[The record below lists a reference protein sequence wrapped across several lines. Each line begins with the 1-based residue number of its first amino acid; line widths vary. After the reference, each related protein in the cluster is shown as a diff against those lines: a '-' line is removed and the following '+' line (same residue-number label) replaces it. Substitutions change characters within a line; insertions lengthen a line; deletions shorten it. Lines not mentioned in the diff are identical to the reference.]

1 MRIVAWNCNMALDRK
16 IEVLLALKPD
26 IAIVSECAEPD
37 RLRFRQKPD
46 WVESRPVWIGRNP
59 HKGLAVF
66 GFNGYA
72 ARIVEIYEPRFRY
85 IAPVRISGPV
95 DCNLLAVWAQNA
107 SAGIT
112 RKRQAGPLRRALAKY
127 KEFISAGPGILAGD
141 LNNNV
146 IWDKPGWRNNHNLAV
161 AGKPRS
167 AQRLPQISRRA
178 ARRGEPAAA
187 LLARPSEG
195 WPHLSHRL
203 RLSARSVDQEG
214 QGTQAR
220 QIRGLV
226 RRRLERPCTGDR
238 RCWALKRRTS
248 LSLRAY
254 RADRAGSYPGR
265 RPASS
270 HGPSDRG
277 PAPFPHTRASRRTS
291 GSS

>member
-37 RLRFRQKPD
+37 RLRFRRKPD
-46 WVESRPVWIGRNP
+46 WVESKPVWIGRNA

-72 ARIVEIYEPRFRY
+72 ARIAEIYEPRFRY

-161 AGKPRS
+161 AALASLGLLS
-167 AQRLPQISRRA
+167 AYHEFHGEQQGGESRPTLYWRDRRKDGPTYHIDYVFLPDPWIRKVK
-178 ARRGEPAAA
+178 E
-187 LLARPSEG
+187 
-195 WPHLSHRL
+195 L
-203 RLSARSVDQEG
+203 RLGRFEDWCGAGLSDHVPVIVDV
-214 QGTQAR
+214 
-220 QIRGLV
+220 GL
-226 RRRLERPCTGDR
+226 
-238 RCWALKRRTS
+238 
-248 LSLRAY
+248 
-254 RADRAGSYPGR
+254 
-265 RPASS
+265 
-270 HGPSDRG
+270 
-277 PAPFPHTRASRRTS
+277 
-291 GSS
+291 